1 MCRALVEVWP
11 KRFTTHYVTN
21 SYQSAEKADYR
32 NNNEKLSMWS
42 IPNLLTSFRILLIPV
57 FLIVFYLPIEYAHFY
72 AALVFVIA
80 AITDGLDGYIARKLE
95 QQTKFGAFLDPV
107 ADKIMVAAALI
118 AVVEYHQSLWIT
130 IPALIIISRELII
143 SALREWMAE
152 IGKRDSVAVSTL
164 GKVKTTA
171 QMIAL
176 TGLLWSAGP
185 FVIALG
191 TIALYIAA
199 ILTFWSMYLYLTA
212 AWADLTR
219 DS

>member
-1 MCRALVEVWP
+1 
-11 KRFTTHYVTN
+11 
-21 SYQSAEKADYR
+21 
-32 NNNEKLSMWS
+32 MWS

-57 FLIVFYLPIEYAHFY
+57 FLAVFYLPIENAHFF
-72 AALVFVIA
+72 AAIIFVVA

-118 AVVEYHQSLWIT
+118 VVVEFHQTLWIT
-130 IPALIIISRELII
+130 IPALMIISRELII

-152 IGKRDSVAVSTL
+152 IGKRDSVAVSTI

-176 TGLLWSAGP
+176 TGLLWSANA
-185 FVIALG
+185 FVYVVG
-191 TIALYIAA
+191 VMALYVAA
-199 ILTFWSMYLYLTA
+199 ILTLWSMYIYLTV
-212 AWADLTR
+212 AWADLTK

>member
-1 MCRALVEVWP
+1 
-11 KRFTTHYVTN
+11 
-21 SYQSAEKADYR
+21 
-32 NNNEKLSMWS
+32 MWS

-57 FLIVFYLPIEYAHFY
+57 FLAVFYLPIENAHFF
-72 AALVFVIA
+72 AAIIFVVA

-118 AVVEYHQSLWIT
+118 VVVEFHQTLWIT
-130 IPALIIISRELII
+130 IPSLMIISRELII

-152 IGKRDSVAVSTL
+152 IGKRDSVAVSTI

-176 TGLLWSAGP
+176 TGLLWSANA
-185 FVIALG
+185 FVYVVG
-191 TIALYIAA
+191 VMALYVAA
-199 ILTFWSMYLYLTA
+199 ILTLWSMYIYLTV
-212 AWADLTR
+212 AWADLTK